1 MLRRVRPQAPRRL
14 LELALASD
22 TVSAAGLVPRDR
34 DVDEP
39 LEEVALFGRRCA
51 PGVFENLVRREEL
64 TRADQIEP
72 ARELLRE
79 RP

>member
-1 MLRRVRPQAPRRL
+1 M
-14 LELALASD
+14 
-22 TVSAAGLVPRDR
+22 
-34 DVDEP
+34 DEP

>member
-1 MLRRVRPQAPRRL
+1 VLRRVRPQAPRRL
-14 LELALASD
+14 LELTLASHA
-22 TVSAAGLVPRDR
+22 VPAAGLVPGDR

-39 LEEVALFGRRCA
+39 LEEIALCGRRRA
-51 PGVFENLVRREEL
+51 PGVFEDLVRREEL
-64 TRADQIEP
+64 TRADQIKP